1 MKKIGLKPVVS
12 YGLIIVLTIGLC
24 ACEGRE
30 NSNNQENVNIALA
43 KENVYQV
50 NSVNISPWVPCEDGY
65 ITVRNAKLTGEGVC
79 AVLELQDRLAGKVYY
94 GVLTA
99 DGELSN
105 VQINTLELPEEA
117 KEAVADEVTADNGK
131 EMPGGKDPYEN
142 EGEGEKISY
151 SNFAAAADKRI
162 YGLRSCFC
170 SVDDEFTGGHQEEQK
185 TDVCCWDDSGRMLWE
200 SEIADLY
207 KDGESGKDLD
217 VLGIYAAGDGSLNL
231 LLMGENS
238 YKVHISKEGELS
250 DKEMLSVES
259 AATLSGCFG
268 IWPGEDGS
276 VRVLYPGSED
286 QEKTYLV
293 DYLLDTDTMGEPCEL
308 PFPYVR
314 GTYEKMAAG
323 RVSDLIFSDMDGISV
338 YNRGDE
344 KGTPKMNY
352 VNSDIDITSVDALME
367 MDESRFAMFFRE
379 YHQGLKVGIFSHVK
393 PEEVAERQ
401 VLVLG
406 GSSIDGTLRR
416 QVVAFNRASDTYRI
430 VLKEYEYDEYSHSY
444 LQLNNDV
451 LTGNMPDIMVTAG
464 LSDEIDNY
472 IEKGLVAD
480 LYPLIEQDEE
490 LSKEEFMEN
499 VFEAYSVD
507 GRLMFVVP
515 GFRVST
521 MVAKTS
527 LVGDGSGWSL
537 EKAGQIWA
545 GLGDGAQFVSEMTR
559 DTFMEKAM
567 YFCGKDFIDVERG
580 KCAFDSEEFI
590 ALMEFAATLPEEID
604 TASLYEGDYWEGYE
618 AQWRDN
624 RTLLMEVY
632 IDCLSKNLSYELNGY
647 MGEDYAF
654 VGFPGASAES
664 GGRAYISSDDLMA
677 LSAKSENLE
686 GAWEFVRYYL
696 TEEYQRSLE
705 WAIPVN
711 KRIFMEQAKELTE
724 RSFYTDENGVKVEL
738 DDTLYYH
745 GKEVPVPPMTKEQLE
760 VLIDYVESIKTTAFV
775 NDGVF
780 NIISEEMGSFFAG
793 IRLQRRRRRLS
804 RTGQRCTCRR
814 ISDL

>member
-1 MKKIGLKPVVS
+1 MKKSWLKLIMS
-12 YGLIIVLTIGLC
+12 FGLIIVLAIGLC
-24 ACEGRE
+24 ACGGKE
-30 NSNNQENVNIALA
+30 NSNNKENVNITLA
-43 KENVYQV
+43 KENVYKV

-65 ITVRNAKLTGEGVC
+65 ITVRNATLIGEGVC

-99 DGELSN
+99 DGELSD
-105 VQINTLELPEEA
+105 VQINPLELPEET
-117 KEAVADEVTADNGK
+117 KEAAADEVAADNGK
-131 EMPGGKDPYEN
+131 EKPGGKESHEN
-142 EGEGEKISY
+142 EGEAEKISY
-151 SNFAAAADKRI
+151 SNFVAAADKRI
-162 YGLRSCFC
+162 YGLRRCSC
-170 SVDDEFTGGHQEEQK
+170 SVVVESTGGHQEEQK
-185 TDVCCWDDSGRMLWE
+185 TEICCWDDSGRMLWK

-207 KDGESGKDLD
+207 EDLEIGKDLD
-217 VLGIYAAGDGSLNL
+217 VLGIYAAGDGSMNL
-231 LLMGENS
+231 LLTGENF
-238 YKVHISKEGELS
+238 YKIHISREGEPS
-250 DKEMLSVES
+250 DKEMLSDES
-259 AATLSGCFG
+259 AAMLSDCFG
-268 IWPGEDGS
+268 AWPGEDGS
-276 VRVLYPGSED
+276 VRILYPGEEN

-293 DYLLDTDTMGEPCEL
+293 EYLLDTDTMGEPCEL

-323 RVSDLIFSDMDGISV
+323 RVSDLIFSDMDGVSV

-352 VNSDIDITSVDALME
+352 VNSDIDITSIDALME
-367 MDESRFAMFFRE
+367 MDESQFAMFYRE

-406 GSSIDGTLRR
+406 GGSIDGALRS

-451 LTGNMPDIMVTAG
+451 IAGNMPDILVTAG
-464 LSDEIDNY
+464 LRDEIDNY

-537 EKAGQIWA
+537 EKAGQIWE

-559 DTFMEKAM
+559 DTFMQEAM
-567 YFCGKDFIDVERG
+567 YFCGKDFIDVETG

-604 TASLYEGDYWEGYE
+604 TDSLYEGDYWEGYE

-632 IDCLSKNLSYELNGY
+632 IDCLSKNLSYKLNGY
-647 MGEDYAF
+647 MGEDYTF
-654 VGFPGASAES
+654 VGFPGAPAES
-664 GGRAYISSDDLMA
+664 GGRAYISSDELMA

-711 KRIFMEQAKELTE
+711 KRIFMEQAQELME

-745 GKEVPVPPMTKEQLE
+745 GEEVPVPPMTQEQLE
-760 VLIDYVESIKTTAFV
+760 VLIAYLESVKTTAFV
-775 NDGVF
+775 NDGVL

-793 IRLQRRRRRLS
+793 DKTAEEAAEIIQN
-804 RTGQRCTCRR
+804 RTEVYMQENQ
-814 ISDL
+814 

>member
-1 MKKIGLKPVVS
+1 MKKRWLKPVVS
-12 YGLIIVLTIGLC
+12 YGLIVVLTIGLS
-24 ACEGRE
+24 ACGGRG
-30 NSNNQENVNIALA
+30 NSNNKENVNVTLA

-50 NSVNISPWVPCEDGY
+50 NSVNISPWIPCEDGY
-65 ITVRNAKLTGEGVC
+65 ITVRNAKLTSEGIC

-117 KEAVADEVTADNGK
+117 KEAAADEVTADNDK
-131 EMPGGKDPYEN
+131 EKSEEKEPYEN
-142 EGEGEKISY
+142 EGKAEKISY
-151 SNFAAAADKRI
+151 SNFVAAADKRI
-162 YGLRSCFC
+162 YGLRSCTD
-170 SVDDEFTGGHQEEQK
+170 SVEEESIGEPREEQK
-185 TDVCCWDDSGRMLWE
+185 TEVCCWDDSGRVLWE

-207 KDGESGKDLD
+207 EDGERGKDLD
-217 VLGIYAAGDGSLNL
+217 VLGIYAAGDSSLNL
-231 LLMGENS
+231 LLMGENI
-238 YKVHISKEGELS
+238 YKIHISKEGELS
-250 DKEMLSVES
+250 DKEMLSDES
-259 AATLSGCFG
+259 AAMLSDCFG

-276 VRVLYPGSED
+276 VRILYPGKENR
-286 QEKTYLV
+286 EKTFLV

-308 PFPYVR
+308 SFPYVR
-314 GTYEKMAAG
+314 SNINKMAAG
-323 RVSDLIFSDMDGISV
+323 RVSDLIFSDMDGVSV

-344 KGTPKMNY
+344 KETPKMNY

-379 YHQGLKVGIFSHVK
+379 YHQGLKLGIFSHVK

-406 GSSIDGTLRR
+406 GSSINGTLRR

-451 LTGNMPDIMVTAG
+451 LTGNMPDILVTAG

-537 EKAGQIWA
+537 
-545 GLGDGAQFVSEMTR
+545 
-559 DTFMEKAM
+559 
-567 YFCGKDFIDVERG
+567 C
-580 KCAFDSEEFI
+580 C
-590 ALMEFAATLPEEID
+590 
-604 TASLYEGDYWEGYE
+604 
-618 AQWRDN
+618 
-624 RTLLMEVY
+624 
-632 IDCLSKNLSYELNGY
+632 
-647 MGEDYAF
+647 
-654 VGFPGASAES
+654 SA
-664 GGRAYISSDDLMA
+664 D
-677 LSAKSENLE
+677 
-686 GAWEFVRYYL
+686 
-696 TEEYQRSLE
+696 
-705 WAIPVN
+705 
-711 KRIFMEQAKELTE
+711 
-724 RSFYTDENGVKVEL
+724 
-738 DDTLYYH
+738 
-745 GKEVPVPPMTKEQLE
+745 
-760 VLIDYVESIKTTAFV
+760 
-775 NDGVF
+775 
-780 NIISEEMGSFFAG
+780 
-793 IRLQRRRRRLS
+793 
-804 RTGQRCTCRR
+804 
-814 ISDL
+814 